1 MEFKNNYQKKQ
12 LIQYAYKTI
21 KIFLFIITNHFN
33 LEAIYESNIIIEK
46 NYDDNLSAF
55 SNDLKE
61 IEFDYDIANLEKK
74 LNHLTLKYIQLI
86 NSIIGA
92 IKNNGIIE
100 LYQINKL
107 ASLFFIFKIIK
118 SNNGTDDYYNQIDNL
133 IKMNLN
139 NIDSFNNILCLID
152 EIDSKDIDKKDPL
165 LYIKKISFSNIKDIK
180 IIINSFFLTKLNQ
193 FEQYNIQFTYS
204 KKDDEIVGILL
215 EQIEIFLRILKK
227 SESFEENARF
237 FYYNEFEGKDKLYLD
252 IINTILNNCH
262 KKPLESLE
270 EIKIDLLLEELEFSK
285 KKNYYLI
292 KKENESQIEKEKFEK
307 DLNFAL
313 SKFEKLEK
321 DKEEYNQKYKNFN
334 EAHNKLN
341 KDYDNLKQIYINLKK
356 NYKHYDKNLNKIK
369 NEKLQLNRNYEI
381 LIDRTK
387 ILEQKQKNIE
397 YRDIDSKII
406 DFFIFQYRKKK
417 ETI

>member
-165 LYIKKISFSNIKDIK
+165 LYIKKISFSNI
-180 IIINSFFLTKLNQ
+180 
-193 FEQYNIQFTYS
+193 
-204 KKDDEIVGILL
+204 
-215 EQIEIFLRILKK
+215 
-227 SESFEENARF
+227 
-237 FYYNEFEGKDKLYLD
+237 
-252 IINTILNNCH
+252 
-262 KKPLESLE
+262 
-270 EIKIDLLLEELEFSK
+270 
-285 KKNYYLI
+285 
-292 KKENESQIEKEKFEK
+292 
-307 DLNFAL
+307 
-313 SKFEKLEK
+313 
-321 DKEEYNQKYKNFN
+321 
-334 EAHNKLN
+334 
-341 KDYDNLKQIYINLKK
+341 
-356 NYKHYDKNLNKIK
+356 
-369 NEKLQLNRNYEI
+369 
-381 LIDRTK
+381 
-387 ILEQKQKNIE
+387 
-397 YRDIDSKII
+397 
-406 DFFIFQYRKKK
+406 
-417 ETI
+417 